1 LDLFQQ
7 LQIKLVKSLRHRTK
21 AAKGGADPPI
31 SSINFNFSTIFGVAQ
46 REKASERETMNRQF
60 KSFRR
65 LIISLALALMLAVF
79 AQAILADEALT
90 ERNKA
95 IVRDFYTTVLI
106 GRNVDAAPR
115 FLRPEYTQGNPG
127 NNVPTGLKG
136 FMDTFRERFSQK
148 LPPDYKREL
157 LNVVGD
163 NDMVVVYVRQTW
175 TGKDGKHHQALG
187 FDMFRVQDGMITE
200 HWDAD

>member
-1 LDLFQQ
+1 MKK
-7 LQIKLVKSLRHRTK
+7 QINK
-21 AAKGGADPPI
+21 
-31 SSINFNFSTIFGVAQ
+31 
-46 REKASERETMNRQF
+46 QF
-60 KSFRR
+60 DRSAR
-65 LIISLALALMLAVF
+65 LIGAFAVAFTVATTVLAAP
-79 AQAILADEALT
+79 ADDTLT

-115 FLRPEYTQGNPG
+115 FVRQDYIQHNPQ
-127 NNVPTGLKG
+127 VPTGLKG
-136 FMDTFRERFSQK
+136 FMDTFRERFAQK
-148 LPPDYKREL
+148 LPSDYKREL

-163 NDMVVVYVRQTW
+163 KDMVVIYVRQTW
-175 TGKDGKHHQALG
+175 TGSDGKHHQALG